1 MRHQQ
6 QNLNQRQD
14 PHHQQLQTEAGH
26 HIVARVF
33 PAKEEN
39 DSRGVC
45 IIATATGVAQYLYD
59 DFAHWLTEQGYTA
72 ITFDY
77 DGIGL
82 SIDRHVKYSK
92 SDKLSWAKYDCPAVL
107 AYAKQQYPN
116 QKITWI
122 GHSVGAHM
130 LGFMEDTSDID
141 RAITV
146 GAGTGTWWYNAPPTK
161 RVAWFLWYFLVPAT
175 APFLGYF
182 PGDKLNIMCNLPKG
196 VIMQWRRW
204 CLKKDYAVG
213 YEGDWLRQNF
223 AETKMPMTSLAFS
236 DDDMMSLK
244 NVNMLHAFFTAAPQ
258 KQIRISPT
266 DINQKRIGHIGWHKK
281 RYQQLWENYFLPEL
295 P

>member
-1 MRHQQ
+1 MK
-6 QNLNQRQD
+6 
-14 PHHQQLQTEAGH
+14 TETLTTTAGH
-26 HIVARVF
+26 SIVARVF
-33 PAKEEN
+33 PAQDESASK
-39 DSRGVC
+39 GVC

-59 DFAHWLTEQGYTA
+59 DFANWLSDQNYTA

-92 SDKLSWAKYDCPAVL
+92 SDKLSWAKHDCPAVL
-107 AYAKQQYPN
+107 EFTKAQFPG

-130 LGFMEDTSDID
+130 LGMMASTDDID
-141 RAITV
+141 KAITV

-161 RVAWFLWYFLVPAT
+161 RIAWFLWYFLVPAT
-175 APFLGYF
+175 VPFLGYF
-182 PGDKLNIMCNLPKG
+182 PGDRLKIMCNLPKG

-213 YEGDWLRQNF
+213 YEGDWLREQF
-223 AETKMPMTSLAFS
+223 ANVKAPITSLAFT

-244 NVNMLHAFFTAAPQ
+244 NVDMLHGFFTGANKEMICIKP
-258 KQIRISPT
+258 S
-266 DINQKRIGHIGWHKK
+266 DINQKRIGHIGWHKN
-281 RYQQLWENYFLPEL
+281 RYRELWEKYFLPALESAK
-295 P
+295 

>member
-1 MRHQQ
+1 MTIRKETFEKVT
-6 QNLNQRQD
+6 LK
-14 PHHQQLQTEAGH
+14 TGAGH
-26 HIVARVF
+26 SIVARVF
-33 PAKEEN
+33 PPHQQQASK
-39 DSRGVC
+39 GVC

-59 DFAHWLTEQGYTA
+59 DFANWLTEQGYTA
-72 ITFDY
+72 LTFDY

-107 AYAKQQYPN
+107 EFVKNEFPQ

-130 LGFMEDTSDID
+130 LGMMSSTEDID
-141 RAITV
+141 KAITV

-175 APFLGYF
+175 VPLLGYF
-182 PGDKLNIMCNLPKG
+182 PGNKLNIMCDMPKG

-204 CLKKDYAVG
+204 CLKKNYAVE
-213 YEGDWLRQNF
+213 YEGEWLRKQF
-223 AETKMPMTSLAFS
+223 ADVKTPMTSLAFT

-244 NVNMLHAFFTAAPQ
+244 NIDMLHGFFTGAP
-258 KQIRISPT
+258 KEMIRIKPS

-281 RYQQLWENYFLPEL
+281 RYRELWDKYFLPQLESN
-295 P
+295 

>member
-1 MRHQQ
+1 MK
-6 QNLNQRQD
+6 
-14 PHHQQLQTEAGH
+14 TETLTTTGGH
-26 HIVARVF
+26 DIVARIF
-33 PAKEEN
+33 PAQDTSN
-39 DSRGVC
+39 SQGVC

-59 DFAHWLTEQGYTA
+59 DFANWLTEHNYTA

-92 SDKLSWAKYDCPAVL
+92 SNKLSWAKHDCPTIL
-107 AYAKQQYPN
+107 KFAKQAFPD

-130 LGFMEDTSDID
+130 LGMMATTEDID
-141 RAITV
+141 KAITV

-175 APFLGYF
+175 VPVLGYF
-182 PGDKLNIMCNLPKG
+182 PGDKLKIMCNLPKG

-204 CLKKDYAVG
+204 CLKKDYAIG
-213 YEGDWLRQNF
+213 YEGDWLRQQF
-223 AETKMPMTSLAFS
+223 ASVKTPITSFAFT

-244 NVNMLHAFFTAAPQ
+244 NVHMLHDFFTGAE
-258 KQIRISPT
+258 KNMIQIKPS
-266 DINQKRIGHIGWHKK
+266 DIGQKRIGHIGWHKN
-281 RYQQLWENYFLPEL
+281 RYRQLWDQYFLPAL
-295 P
+295 NAK

>member
-1 MRHQQ
+1 MK
-6 QNLNQRQD
+6 
-14 PHHQQLQTEAGH
+14 TEILSTTGGH
-26 HIVARVF
+26 SITARVF
-33 PAKEEN
+33 PSQKEQE
-39 DSRGVC
+39 SKGIC

-59 DFAHWLTEQGYTA
+59 DFANWLTEHGYTA

-92 SDKLSWAKYDCPAVL
+92 SDKLSWAKHDCPAIL
-107 AYAKQQYPN
+107 EYAKQEFPE

-130 LGFMEDTSDID
+130 LGMMASTEDID
-141 RAITV
+141 QAITV

-175 APFLGYF
+175 VPILGYF
-182 PGDKLNIMCNLPKG
+182 PGDKLKIMCDLPKG

-204 CLKKDYAVG
+204 CLKKDYAIG
-213 YEGDWLRQNF
+213 YEGDWLRNQF
-223 AETKMPMTSLAFS
+223 ANVKMPITSLAFT

-244 NVNMLHAFFTAAPQ
+244 NVDMLHGFFTGAP
-258 KQIRISPT
+258 KQMIKITPS
-266 DINQKRIGHIGWHKK
+266 DIGQKRIGHIGWHKE
-281 RYQQLWENYFLPEL
+281 RYRKLWDQYFLPAL
-295 P
+295 SKQS